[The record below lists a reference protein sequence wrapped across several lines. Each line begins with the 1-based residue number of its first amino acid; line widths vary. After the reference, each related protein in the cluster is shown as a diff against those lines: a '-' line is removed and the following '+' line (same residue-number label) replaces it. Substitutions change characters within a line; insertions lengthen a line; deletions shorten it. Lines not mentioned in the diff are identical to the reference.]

1 MEWGTF
7 FMVNKKHH
15 WLIILSFLLALF
27 FPGTGMAAPSPGQD
41 AAQYPW
47 QDQLMHLIGNAV
59 RVSLPKVHELQIN
72 EVRSLST
79 VAARIPADVHNP
91 SFSINKLGNWNRKQG
106 KISIQLK
113 ISIPAGR
120 SNTCWL
126 SAFISGKCKVMVAK
140 RTLERG
146 SSVQWRDV
154 NFQLL
159 DSRLVNDDCLVDF
172 PRDAVF
178 EVVRKIAAGQ
188 PLTTNSLRPYRL
200 VKRGEWVSVLLQRE
214 GIRILTKGTA
224 MANGSKNEVI
234 MVKNPTSR
242 RLYQAQIIDAGQVRV
257 IY

>member
-1 MEWGTF
+1 
-7 FMVNKKHH
+7 MVNKKQY
-15 WLIILSFLLALF
+15 WLLILFLLALS
-27 FPGTGMAAPSPGQD
+27 FPGRCLAAHSPAQN
-41 AAQYPW
+41 AARYPW
-47 QDQLMHLIGNAV
+47 RDQLVRLVDDAV
-59 RVSLPKVHELQIN
+59 KGALPEVHELKVT
-72 EVRSLST
+72 EVQSLST

-91 SFSINKLGNWNRKQG
+91 SFSIKTVGNWNRRQG
-106 KISIQLK
+106 RIPVQIQISAA
-113 ISIPAGR
+113 AGK
-120 SNTCWL
+120 SSSCWL
-126 SAFISGKCKVMVAK
+126 SVFISGKCKVVVAE

-159 DSRLVNDDCLVDF
+159 DSRLVKDDCLPDF
-172 PRDAVF
+172 PRDAIF
-178 EVVRKIAAGQ
+178 EVVRKITAGQ

-200 VKRGEWVSVLLQRE
+200 VKRGERVTVLLQRE

-242 RLYQAQIIDAGQVRV
+242 RLYQAQVVGAGQVRV

>member
-1 MEWGTF
+1 
-7 FMVNKKHH
+7 MVNKKHH
-15 WLIILSFLLALF
+15 WLIILSFLLVLF
-27 FPGTGMAAPSPGQD
+27 FPGMGLAAPSPAHD
-41 AAQYPW
+41 AARYPW
-47 QDQLMHLIGNAV
+47 RDQLMQLVSNAIKEA
-59 RVSLPKVHELQIN
+59 LPKVHELKVN

-79 VAARIPADVHNP
+79 VAARIPADVHTP
-91 SFSINKLGNWNRKQG
+91 SFSIKNVGNWNRRQG
-106 KISIQLK
+106 RILVQIQISAA
-113 ISIPAGR
+113 AGK
-120 SNTCWL
+120 SSSCWL

-146 SSVQWRDV
+146 SLVQWRDV

-188 PLTTNSLRPYRL
+188 PLTTKSLRPYRL
-200 VKRGEWVSVLLQRE
+200 VKRGEMVTVLLQRE

-242 RLYQAQIIDAGQVRV
+242 RLYQAQVIGTGQVRV